1 MKVKK
6 IDKWK
11 ITVVII
17 VLLVFVNAILIYK
30 PLNKKEERLLNQ
42 VKVIN
47 ILQDDKLKNE
57 ECNENKKDLI
67 INIENYF
74 KDVSLVQYIKSSND
88 KNFTKI
94 ELNVTGDKNSISEKL
109 KNIDDLSKN
118 TFFKE
123 IKINRIDENNIECSL
138 ELNMNWQLKGF
149 PKIYVE

>member
-17 VLLVFVNAILIYK
+17 VLLVFANVILIYK

-67 INIENYF
+67 ITIENYF

-88 KNFTKI
+88 KDFTKI

-123 IKINRIDENNIECSL
+123 IKINRIDENNIDCSL
-138 ELNMNWQLKGF
+138 ELNMN
-149 PKIYVE
+149 

>member
-17 VLLVFVNAILIYK
+17 LLLVFANAILIYK

-57 ECNENKKDLI
+57 EFNENKKDLI
-67 INIENYF
+67 INVENHF

-123 IKINRIDENNIECSL
+123 IKINRIDENNIDCSL
-138 ELNMNWQLKGF
+138 ELNMN
-149 PKIYVE
+149 

>member
-17 VLLVFVNAILIYK
+17 VLLVFANVILIYK

-109 KNIDDLSKN
+109 KNIGDLSKN
-118 TFFKE
+118 TFLKE
-123 IKINRIDENNIECSL
+123 IKINRIDENNIDCSL
-138 ELNMNWQLKGF
+138 ELNMN
-149 PKIYVE
+149 

>member
-17 VLLVFVNAILIYK
+17 VLLVFANVILIYK

-138 ELNMNWQLKGF
+138 ELNMN
-149 PKIYVE
+149 

>member
-17 VLLVFVNAILIYK
+17 VLLVFANVILIYK

-57 ECNENKKDLI
+57 EFNENKKDLI
-67 INIENYF
+67 IN
-74 KDVSLVQYIKSSND
+74 V
-88 KNFTKI
+88 
-94 ELNVTGDKNSISEKL
+94 
-109 KNIDDLSKN
+109 
-118 TFFKE
+118 
-123 IKINRIDENNIECSL
+123 
-138 ELNMNWQLKGF
+138 
-149 PKIYVE
+149 

>member
-17 VLLVFVNAILIYK
+17 VVLVFANVILIYK

-67 INIENYF
+67 ITIENYF

-123 IKINRIDENNIECSL
+123 IKINRIDENNIDCSL
-138 ELNMNWQLKGF
+138 ELNMN
-149 PKIYVE
+149 

>member
-17 VLLVFVNAILIYK
+17 VLLVFANVILIYK

-57 ECNENKKDLI
+57 EFNENKKDLI
-67 INIENYF
+67 INVENHF

-88 KNFTKI
+88 KNFTNI

-138 ELNMNWQLKGF
+138 ELNMN
-149 PKIYVE
+149 

>member
-17 VLLVFVNAILIYK
+17 VLLVFANVILIYK

-47 ILQDDKLKNE
+47 ILQYDKLKNE

-67 INIENYF
+67 ITIENYF

-88 KNFTKI
+88 KNFTNI

-123 IKINRIDENNIECSL
+123 IKINRIDENNIDCSL
-138 ELNMNWQLKGF
+138 ELNMN
-149 PKIYVE
+149 

>member
-17 VLLVFVNAILIYK
+17 VLLVFANVILIYK

-57 ECNENKKDLI
+57 EFNENKKDLI
-67 INIENYF
+67 INVENHF

-88 KNFTKI
+88 KNFTNI

-123 IKINRIDENNIECSL
+123 IKINRIDENNIDCSL
-138 ELNMNWQLKGF
+138 ELNMN
-149 PKIYVE
+149 

>member
-17 VLLVFVNAILIYK
+17 VLLVFANVILIYK

-123 IKINRIDENNIECSL
+123 IKINRIDENNIDCSL
-138 ELNMNWQLKGF
+138 ELNMN
-149 PKIYVE
+149 

>member
-17 VLLVFVNAILIYK
+17 VLLIFANVILIYK

-67 INIENYF
+67 ITIENYF

-123 IKINRIDENNIECSL
+123 IKINRIDENNIDCSL
-138 ELNMNWQLKGF
+138 ELNMN
-149 PKIYVE
+149 

>member
-17 VLLVFVNAILIYK
+17 VLLVFANVILIYK

-57 ECNENKKDLI
+57 EFNENKKDLI
-67 INIENYF
+67 INVENHF

-138 ELNMNWQLKGF
+138 ELNMN
-149 PKIYVE
+149 

>member
-17 VLLVFVNAILIYK
+17 VLLVFSNVILIYK

-67 INIENYF
+67 ITIENYF

-88 KNFTKI
+88 KNFTNI

-123 IKINRIDENNIECSL
+123 IKINRIDENNIDCSL
-138 ELNMNWQLKGF
+138 ELNMN
-149 PKIYVE
+149 

>member
-17 VLLVFVNAILIYK
+17 VLLVFSNVILIYK

-123 IKINRIDENNIECSL
+123 IKINRIDENNIDCSL
-138 ELNMNWQLKGF
+138 ELNMN
-149 PKIYVE
+149 

>member
-17 VLLVFVNAILIYK
+17 VVLVFANVILIYK

-57 ECNENKKDLI
+57 EFNENKKDLI
-67 INIENYF
+67 INVENHF

-123 IKINRIDENNIECSL
+123 IKINRIDENNIDCSL
-138 ELNMNWQLKGF
+138 ELNMN
-149 PKIYVE
+149 

>member
-17 VLLVFVNAILIYK
+17 VLLVFANVILIYK

-57 ECNENKKDLI
+57 EFNENKKDLI
-67 INIENYF
+67 INVENHF

-123 IKINRIDENNIECSL
+123 IKINRIDENNIDCSL
-138 ELNMNWQLKGF
+138 ELNMN
-149 PKIYVE
+149 

>member
-17 VLLVFVNAILIYK
+17 VLLVFANVILIYK

-67 INIENYF
+67 ITIENYF

-88 KNFTKI
+88 KNFTNI

-123 IKINRIDENNIECSL
+123 IKINRIDENNIDCSL
-138 ELNMNWQLKGF
+138 ELNMN
-149 PKIYVE
+149 

>member
-138 ELNMNWQLKGF
+138 ELNMN
-149 PKIYVE
+149 

>member
-17 VLLVFVNAILIYK
+17 VLLVFSNVILIYK

-118 TFFKE
+118 TFLQE
-123 IKINRIDENNIECSL
+123 ININRIDENNIECSL
-138 ELNMNWQLKGF
+138 ELNMN
-149 PKIYVE
+149 

>member
-17 VLLVFVNAILIYK
+17 VLLVFANVILIYK

-67 INIENYF
+67 ITIENYF

-123 IKINRIDENNIECSL
+123 IKINRIDENNIDCSL
-138 ELNMNWQLKGF
+138 ELNMN
-149 PKIYVE
+149 

>member
-17 VLLVFVNAILIYK
+17 VLLVFANVILIYK

-88 KNFTKI
+88 KNFTNI

-123 IKINRIDENNIECSL
+123 IKINRIDENNIDCSL
-138 ELNMNWQLKGF
+138 ELNMN
-149 PKIYVE
+149 

>member
-17 VLLVFVNAILIYK
+17 VLLVFANVILIYK

-57 ECNENKKDLI
+57 EFNENKKDLI
-67 INIENYF
+67 ITIENYF

-123 IKINRIDENNIECSL
+123 IKINRIDENNIDCSL
-138 ELNMNWQLKGF
+138 ELNMN
-149 PKIYVE
+149 

>member
-17 VLLVFVNAILIYK
+17 VLLIFANVILIYK

-67 INIENYF
+67 ITIENYF

-138 ELNMNWQLKGF
+138 ELNMN
-149 PKIYVE
+149 

>member
-57 ECNENKKDLI
+57 EFNENKKDLI
-67 INIENYF
+67 INVENHF

-138 ELNMNWQLKGF
+138 ELNMN
-149 PKIYVE
+149 